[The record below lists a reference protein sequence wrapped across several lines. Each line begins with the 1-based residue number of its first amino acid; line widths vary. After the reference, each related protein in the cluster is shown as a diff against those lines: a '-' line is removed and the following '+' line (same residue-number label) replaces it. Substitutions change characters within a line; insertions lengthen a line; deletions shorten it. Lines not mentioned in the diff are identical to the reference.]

1 MLGFKVKVF
10 ILIVGLQRRSEGDIS
25 GLFKS
30 GLFKKADEVKT
41 RLAER
46 KSAQVDKKI
55 STSPIVLQL
64 PLWAEALRCLPNEIA
79 HSALFNAK
87 NRRQPREYLEN
98 CEIAVIG
105 DGRITF
111 TGRELRQDDET
122 VWLQLVH
129 LAKERPLGNLVE
141 FTPYSLCKAIG
152 WSIDGRSYKRLCY
165 RPRCTDQVNPH
176 YYADIAHF

>member
-1 MLGFKVKVF
+1 MGFNALNSGGNAKFKARVC
-10 ILIVGLQRRSEGDIS
+10 ILIVGLQQRSGGDLSYYS
-25 GLFKS
+25 GLFKR
-30 GLFKKADEVKT
+30 ADEAKA
-41 RLAER
+41 RLSEK
-46 KSAQVDKKI
+46 KSASIDKKT
-55 STSPIVLQL
+55 STSPIVFQL

-87 NRRQPREYLEN
+87 NRRQPRLYLEN

-152 WSIDGRSYKRLCY
+152 WTIDGRSYKRLSSCSIFAF
-165 RPRCTDQVNPH
+165 TS
-176 YYADIAHF
+176 AS